1 MVPATTTEAPSNET
15 TGDPAFNSPWSFT
28 GLPALSMPCQLSQSG
43 LPLAIQL
50 VAQTN
55 SELKLFQLGKWCEK
69 EINYSYRYPDGLN
82 KIIKAVNF

>member
-50 VAQTN
+50 VTQSNTE
-55 SELKLFQLGKWCEK
+55 SKLFQLGKWCEK
-69 EINYSYRYPDGLN
+69 EINYSYRCPDGLN
-82 KIIKAVNF
+82 KIIKVVNF